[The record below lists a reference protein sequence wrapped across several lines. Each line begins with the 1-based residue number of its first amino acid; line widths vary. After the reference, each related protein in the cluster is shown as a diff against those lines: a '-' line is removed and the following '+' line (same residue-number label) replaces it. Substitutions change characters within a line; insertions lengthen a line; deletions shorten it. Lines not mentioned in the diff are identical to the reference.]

1 MPHCRPPA
9 LILNEM
15 GEASQDVEQRP
26 DLICILQGSLGL
38 LSGGKNKQQQADQSR
53 GHCKEGTV
61 ALSGVAVMQEREEI

>member
-38 LSGGKNKQQQADQSR
+38 LSGGKKINSSKQTNPEATARKGQW
-53 GHCKEGTV
+53 
-61 ALSGVAVMQEREEI
+61 L